1 MLHSNL
7 SKEKKSHKPLI
18 LFSLAFLL
26 PFLAIGEDSNLG
38 GEFRMNKMYANDV
51 YKILT
56 LEQWDNASKTGFIV
70 TELDKKDGF
79 VHLSTSSQLALTL
92 SLFFSEHE
100 KLVLLQLNQEEIKD
114 SLIFEDPI
122 PKGERSGLFPH
133 LYNDLLVTQIS
144 GVWHLERGAFILP
157 KEILLQSER

>member
-1 MLHSNL
+1 MRIRL
-7 SKEKKSHKPLI
+7 SIQTLI

-38 GEFRMNKMYANDV
+38 GKFRMVNDV

-56 LEQWDNASKTGFIV
+56 LEQWENASKTDSIV

-79 VHLSTSSQLALTL
+79 IHLSTSSQLALTL
-92 SLFFSEHE
+92 SLFFAEHD

-122 PKGERSGLFPH
+122 PKGERSGSFPH
-133 LYNDLLVTQIS
+133 LYTDLSVTQVS
-144 GVWHLERGAFILP
+144 RVWHLERGAFILP

>member
-1 MLHSNL
+1 MV
-7 SKEKKSHKPLI
+7 
-18 LFSLAFLL
+18 
-26 PFLAIGEDSNLG
+26 
-38 GEFRMNKMYANDV
+38 NDI

-56 LEQWDNASKTGFIV
+56 IEQWEDASKTGFIV

-79 VHLSTSSQLALTL
+79 VHLSNSSQLALTF
-92 SLFFSEHE
+92 SLFFTEHE

-122 PKGERSGLFPH
+122 PKGERSVLFPH
-133 LYNDLLVTQIS
+133 LYDDLSVNEVS
-144 GVWHLERGAFILP
+144 RVWHLERGAFILP

>member
-1 MLHSNL
+1 MILN
-7 SKEKKSHKPLI
+7 KLI
-18 LFSLAFLL
+18 LFSLVFLL
-26 PFLAIGEDSNLG
+26 PFSAIGEDSNLG
-38 GEFRMNKMYANDV
+38 GEFRMMNDV

-56 LEQWDNASKTGFIV
+56 IEQWENASKTGFIV

-79 VHLSTSSQLALTL
+79 VHLSNSSQLALTL
-92 SLFFSEHE
+92 SLFFKEHE

-114 SLIFEDPI
+114 SLIFEAPI

-133 LYNDLLVTQIS
+133 LYDDLSVNAVS
-144 GVWHLERGAFILP
+144 RVWHLEKGAFILP

>member
-38 GEFRMNKMYANDV
+38 GEFRMMNDV

-56 LEQWDNASKTGFIV
+56 IEQWENASKTGFIV

-92 SLFFSEHE
+92 SLFFAEHE

>member
-1 MLHSNL
+1 MMRIRL
-7 SKEKKSHKPLI
+7 SIQTLI

-38 GEFRMNKMYANDV
+38 GEFRMMNDV

-56 LEQWDNASKTGFIV
+56 IEQWENASKTGFIV

-79 VHLSTSSQLALTL
+79 VHLSNSSQLALTL
-92 SLFFSEHE
+92 SLFFKEHE

>member
-1 MLHSNL
+1 M
-7 SKEKKSHKPLI
+7 KKKISIQILI
-18 LFSLAFLL
+18 LFSLVFLL
-26 PFLAIGEDSNLG
+26 PFSAIGEDSNLG
-38 GEFRMNKMYANDV
+38 GEFRMVNDV

-56 LEQWDNASKTGFIV
+56 IEQWENASKTGFIV

-79 VHLSTSSQLALTL
+79 VHLSNSSQLALTL
-92 SLFFSEHE
+92 SLFFTEHE

-133 LYNDLLVTQIS
+133 LYDDLSVTQVS
-144 GVWHLERGAFILP
+144 EVWHLEKGAFILP

>member
-1 MLHSNL
+1 MRIRL
-7 SKEKKSHKPLI
+7 SIQTLI

-38 GEFRMNKMYANDV
+38 GKFRMVNDV

-56 LEQWDNASKTGFIV
+56 LERWENASKTDSIV

-79 VHLSTSSQLALTL
+79 IHLSTSSQLALTL
-92 SLFFSEHE
+92 SLFFAEHD

-122 PKGERSGLFPH
+122 PKGERSGSFPH
-133 LYNDLLVTQIS
+133 LYTDLSVTQVS
-144 GVWHLERGAFILP
+144 RVWHLERGAFILP

>member
-1 MLHSNL
+1 MV
-7 SKEKKSHKPLI
+7 
-18 LFSLAFLL
+18 
-26 PFLAIGEDSNLG
+26 
-38 GEFRMNKMYANDV
+38 NDV

-56 LEQWDNASKTGFIV
+56 LEQWENASKTDSIV

-79 VHLSTSSQLALTL
+79 IHLSTSSQLALTL
-92 SLFFSEHE
+92 SLFFAEHD

-133 LYNDLLVTQIS
+133 LYDDLSVNEVS
-144 GVWHLERGAFILP
+144 RVWHLERGAFILP

>member
-1 MLHSNL
+1 MRKRL
-7 SKEKKSHKPLI
+7 SIQILV
-18 LFSLAFLL
+18 LFSLVFLL
-26 PFLAIGEDSNLG
+26 PFSAIGEDSNLG
-38 GEFRMNKMYANDV
+38 GEFRMVNDV

-56 LEQWDNASKTGFIV
+56 IEQWENASKTGFIV

-79 VHLSTSSQLALTL
+79 VHLSNSSQLALTF
-92 SLFFSEHE
+92 SLFFTEHE

-133 LYNDLLVTQIS
+133 LYDDLSVNEVS
-144 GVWHLERGAFILP
+144 RVWHLERGAFILP

>member
-1 MLHSNL
+1 MRKRISIQI
-7 SKEKKSHKPLI
+7 LI
-18 LFSLAFLL
+18 LFSLIFLL
-26 PFLAIGEDSNLG
+26 PVSAIGEDSNLG
-38 GEFRMNKMYANDV
+38 GEFRMVNDV

-56 LEQWDNASKTGFIV
+56 IKQWENASKTGFIV

-79 VHLSTSSQLALTL
+79 VHLSSSSQLALTL
-92 SLFFSEHE
+92 SLFFTEHE

-133 LYNDLLVTQIS
+133 LYDDLSVNQVS
-144 GVWHLERGAFILP
+144 RVWHLERGAFILP
-157 KEILLQSER
+157 QEILLQSEG

>member
-1 MLHSNL
+1 MRIRL
-7 SKEKKSHKPLI
+7 SIQTLI
-18 LFSLAFLL
+18 LFSLVFLL

-38 GEFRMNKMYANDV
+38 GKFRMVNDV

-56 LEQWDNASKTGFIV
+56 LEQWENASKTGSIV

-79 VHLSTSSQLALTL
+79 VHLSNSSQLALTF
-92 SLFFSEHE
+92 SLFFTEHE

-133 LYNDLLVTQIS
+133 LYDDLSVNEVS
-144 GVWHLERGAFILP
+144 RVWHLERGAFILP

>member
-1 MLHSNL
+1 MMRIIL
-7 SKEKKSHKPLI
+7 SIQTLI
-18 LFSLAFLL
+18 LLSLAFL
-26 PFLAIGEDSNLG
+26 PSFLAVGVDSNLG
-38 GEFRMNKMYANDV
+38 GDFKMNKMYMNDV

-56 LEQWDNASKTGFIV
+56 PEQWKNSFKTDFII

-79 VHLSTSSQLALTL
+79 IHLSTSNQLALTL
-92 SLFFSEHE
+92 SLFFEEHE
-100 KLVLLQLNQEEIKD
+100 KLVLLQLNQEAIKD

-122 PKGERSGLFPH
+122 PKGERSVLFPH
-133 LYNDLLVTQIS
+133 LYNELSVRQVT

>member
-1 MLHSNL
+1 MRIRL
-7 SKEKKSHKPLI
+7 SIQTLI

-38 GEFRMNKMYANDV
+38 GKFRMVNDV

-56 LEQWDNASKTGFIV
+56 LEQWENASKTGSIV

-79 VHLSTSSQLALTL
+79 IHLSASSQLALTL
-92 SLFFSEHE
+92 SLFFAEHD

-122 PKGERSGLFPH
+122 PKGERSGSFPH
-133 LYNDLLVTQIS
+133 LYTDLSVTQVS
-144 GVWHLERGAFILP
+144 RVWHLERGAFILP

>member
-1 MLHSNL
+1 MRIRL
-7 SKEKKSHKPLI
+7 SIQTLI

-38 GEFRMNKMYANDV
+38 GKFRMVNDV

-56 LEQWDNASKTGFIV
+56 LEQWENASKTDSIV

-79 VHLSTSSQLALTL
+79 IHLSTSSQLALTL
-92 SLFFSEHE
+92 SLFFAEHD

-122 PKGERSGLFPH
+122 PKGERSGSFPH
-133 LYNDLLVTQIS
+133 LYTDLSITQVS
-144 GVWHLERGAFILP
+144 RVWHLERGAFILP

>member
-1 MLHSNL
+1 MRIRL
-7 SKEKKSHKPLI
+7 SIQTLI

-38 GEFRMNKMYANDV
+38 GKFRMVNDV

-56 LEQWDNASKTGFIV
+56 LEQWENASKTDSIV

-79 VHLSTSSQLALTL
+79 IHLSASSQLALTL
-92 SLFFSEHE
+92 SLFFAEHD

-122 PKGERSGLFPH
+122 PKGERSGSFPH
-133 LYNDLLVTQIS
+133 LYTDLSVTQVS
-144 GVWHLERGAFILP
+144 RVWHLERGAFILP

>member
-1 MLHSNL
+1 MRIRL
-7 SKEKKSHKPLI
+7 SIQTLI

-38 GEFRMNKMYANDV
+38 GKFRMVNDV

-56 LEQWDNASKTGFIV
+56 LEQWENASKTDSIV

-79 VHLSTSSQLALTL
+79 IHLSTSSQLALTL
-92 SLFFSEHE
+92 SLFFAEHD

-122 PKGERSGLFPH
+122 PKGERSGSFPH
-133 LYNDLLVTQIS
+133 LYTDLSVNEVS
-144 GVWHLERGAFILP
+144 RVWHLERGAFILP